1 MAEWHT
7 FVELWRGPRA
17 DFGVLVTAFGLTVVF
32 DLTIG
37 VGAGM
42 FMAVVLFMRQMEEVT
57 HVRIVTPD
65 SEVEGAGSHSILG
78 KDVPEGVILFRIE
91 GPLFFAAAEKLE
103 QALAASGGVPRA
115 VIFRMRNVPAMDAS
129 GLHAFEVA
137 VDKLHREKAKVYLTA
152 VQPQPMKAMYE
163 SGFVDRLGINKFCA
177 DTDHALER
185 VRELSRAEMN

>member
-1 MAEWHT
+1 M
-7 FVELWRGPRA
+7 
-17 DFGVLVTAFGLTVVF
+17 LVAAFGLTVVF

-42 FMAVVLFMRQMEEVT
+42 LMALVLFMRQMEEVT
-57 HVRIVTPD
+57 HVRIVTQD

-78 KDVPEGVILFRIE
+78 KKVPEGVILFRIE

-103 QALAASGGVPRA
+103 QALVASGGTPRA

-137 VDKLHREKAKVYLTA
+137 IEKLHRDGAKIYLTA
-152 VQPQPMKAMYE
+152 VQPQPMKVMFE
-163 SGFVDRLGINKFCA
+163 SGLVDRLGMHKFCA
-177 DTDHALER
+177 DMDQALEL
-185 VRELSRAEMN
+185 VSDLE